1 MAQVPPPSP
10 AARVVLLVLLVI
22 VVAFPGSAQQDAGKG
37 PGTPLMTGGNATC
50 MDCHLAEGMVFVD
63 QYPEHVTEVPAGE
76 VFTVNVTIQNPWLHH
91 IENATVGFD
100 LSDTDRLEFAGDRAP
115 LHLEEDGS
123 VAQAGGTTEVPFE
136 VASGATEA
144 LVSVVGDDGSG
155 LNDWDLVLRSPEGSS
170 FPGTQDG
177 FQDSLEGEPTHRDRV
192 ALDQS
197 QLLEGGVGNWT
208 AEVTMERGSAP
219 ANTFTLRAH
228 VYYNL
233 SSAEVIH
240 VGGSPR
246 LDQGEQHTFTVRI
259 KALNETGPATLG
271 TNVTLL
277 ATAEVPDEHPRSG
290 IPNIQNVGSRWEYSN
305 QTFEVGDELVK
316 STPEVQ
322 EVSLG
327 VNPIIL
333 LRSYAFIL
341 GWVSAA
347 LLPFAL
353 VLGGTFGRGSIGW
366 LNDLMGAR
374 RRVLWHNAASYGLLI
389 VALLHMGAFLFEPT
403 REWTKGLLF
412 GGLALASLMGLAF
425 TGTLQKSMVK
435 RYGFSA
441 WRFVHL
447 SLAILMV
454 LFVLLHLT
462 VDGTDL
468 QFIRDWFAG

>member
-1 MAQVPPPSP
+1 MAQVPTPTP
-10 AARVVLLVLLVI
+10 AARVVLLVLLVL
-22 VVAFPGSAQQDAGKG
+22 VAAFPGTAQQSDGGG
-37 PGTPLMTGGNATC
+37 PATPLMTGGNATC
-50 MDCHLAEGMVFVD
+50 MECHLAEGMVYVD
-63 QYPEHVTEVPAGE
+63 QYPEQVEEVPAGQ

-100 LSDTDRLEFAGDRAP
+100 LSETERLEFAGDRDP
-115 LHLEEDGS
+115 LHLTEDGS
-123 VAQAGGTTEVPFE
+123 VAQAGDSTTVPFP

-144 LVSVVGDDGSG
+144 LVTLEGAEGQG
-155 LNDWDLVLRSPEGSS
+155 LNDWDLVLESPEGTSYR
-170 FPGTQDG
+170 GAQDG
-177 FQDSLEGEPTHRDRV
+177 PQDSIEGKPTHRDRV
-192 ALDQS
+192 RLTQGE
-197 QLLEGGVGNWT
+197 LLEGGEGNWT
-208 AEVTMERGSAP
+208 ARVIMERGSAP
-219 ANTFTLRAH
+219 FNTFTLQAH

-233 SSAEVIH
+233 SSAEVIR
-240 VGGSPR
+240 VGGAPQ
-246 LDQGEQHTFTVRI
+246 LDQGERHTFTVRI

-277 ATAEVPDEHPRSG
+277 ATADVPGDHPRSG
-290 IPNIQNVGSRWEYSN
+290 IPNIQNVGSWWEFSN
-305 QTFEVGDELVK
+305 QSFEVGDELRK
-316 STPEVQ
+316 TTPEVQ
-322 EVSLG
+322 DVNLG

-333 LRSYAFIL
+333 MRSYAFIL
-341 GWVSAA
+341 GWASAG
-347 LLPFAL
+347 LLPFAI
-353 VLGGTFGRGSIGW
+353 VLGGTFGRGSIQW
-366 LNDLMGAR
+366 LNNLLGAR

-412 GGLALASLMGLAF
+412 GGLALASLTGLAF
-425 TGTLQKSMVK
+425 TGTMQRSMVK

-468 QFIRDWFAG
+468 QFVRDWFAG